1 MIVGINRNA
10 RGEHVSANARVRGQ
24 ALELLLSL
32 VRDLVPAE
40 PDAALDNLDPHR
52 RFELAHPE
60 IGRRLVTALDGPL
73 DALTHELVA
82 VLEEH
87 VVPRLRIDTSRPL
100 AALHRVLGDPSPP
113 SENRSPADPS
123 SFTGGPTPVA
133 IESPYLAMNYCI
145 AVEGIY
151 PSRP

>member
-32 VRDLVPAE
+32 VRDLVPAQ

-100 AALHRVLGDPSPP
+100 AALHRVLGNPSPP
-113 SENRSPADPS
+113 GENRSPADPVS
-123 SFTGGPTPVA
+123 
-133 IESPYLAMNYCI
+133 
-145 AVEGIY
+145 
-151 PSRP
+151 